1 MTKSKKLSDV
11 LPGGKKNRKKR
22 KRQHQELCNMMGNL
36 LSNKKTSLICDEKK
50 VNDLASRLK
59 SKVSI

>member
-1 MTKSKKLSDV
+1 MTKSKKLCDV

-22 KRQHQELCNMMGNL
+22 KRQHQDLCNMMNNL
-36 LSNKKTSLICDEKK
+36 LNNKVDFIDDSKK
-50 VNDLASRLK
+50 INELTIQLK